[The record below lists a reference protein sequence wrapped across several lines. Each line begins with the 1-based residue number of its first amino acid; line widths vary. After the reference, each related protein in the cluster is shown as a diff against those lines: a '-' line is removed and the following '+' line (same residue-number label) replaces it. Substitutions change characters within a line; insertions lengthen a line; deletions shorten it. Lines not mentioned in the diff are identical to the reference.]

1 MMEDFRPGGSERQTP
16 KQNVRT
22 VEASLTPFGAGG
34 ITTVHHEPL
43 GLAPPRRMP
52 HHRVKDWF
60 NGISRRAQIITLVI
74 TSIVLLGAVIGGY
87 MIVKPKNNLLSV
99 SGSHKRAAA
108 GGVTT
113 VASHLTGL
121 QVDPGVNERPV
132 IGVMVENSRDAR
144 PQSGLDQAGVVFEAL
159 AEGGVTRFLALY
171 QDNQAGFI
179 GPVRSARP
187 YYIQWC
193 QGFDCD
199 YAHVGGSP
207 DALADIKA
215 WNIRDLNQFYGGSY
229 FSRVGNRKAPHNVY
243 TSIERLNAFADS
255 KHYGGSKFTGFVRT
269 SKAAK
274 AKKTATAATAID
286 LNYHS
291 STYNVHYD
299 YDTASGTYKRS
310 VGGAAHSVVDQ
321 NGTSVQ
327 LAPKVVVALSIPL
340 SRGALDASGA
350 YYSNYQ
356 VVGTGECEIFQHGT
370 MTHGTW
376 SKPAATSQITF
387 TDDAGAIVK
396 LDPGQTWLSALSS
409 IGDATYH

>member
-22 VEASLTPFGAGG
+22 VEASLTPFGAGS
-34 ITTVHHEPL
+34 ITSAHTAPL
-43 GLAPPRRMP
+43 PAAPPRRMP

-60 NGISRRAQIITLVI
+60 DGISRRAQIITLVI
-74 TSIVLLGAVIGGY
+74 TAVVFIAVVLGGF
-87 MIVKPKNNLLSV
+87 MMLKPKNALLSV
-99 SGSHKRAAA
+99 SGSHKKSAA
-108 GGVTT
+108 GGITT
-113 VASHLTGL
+113 VPSNLTGL
-121 QVDPGVNERPV
+121 QVDPSINQRPV

-159 AEGGVTRFLALY
+159 AEGGVTRFLALF
-171 QDNQAGFI
+171 QDNQTGYI

-207 DALADIKA
+207 DALNSIKA

-229 FSRVGNRKAPHNVY
+229 FTRVGNRKAPHNVY
-243 TSIERLNAFADS
+243 TGIDRLTAFADS
-255 KHYGGSKFTGFVRT
+255 KHYGASSYTGFSRLI
-269 SKAAK
+269 KAGKPVAGQ
-274 AKKTATAATAID
+274 TAATAID

-299 YDTASGTYKRS
+299 YDASSNSYKRS
-310 VGGAAHSVVDQ
+310 EGDAPHIVVDH
-321 NGTSVQ
+321 NGASVQ
-327 LAPKVVVALSIPL
+327 LAPKVVVAMAIPL
-340 SRGALDASGA
+340 TRGALDASGA

-356 VVGTGECEIFQHGT
+356 VVGSGECDVFQNGT
-370 MTHGTW
+370 VTHGTW
-376 SKPAATSQITF
+376 NKPSATAQITF
-387 TDDAGAIVK
+387 TDDNGKAIK
-396 LDPGQTWLSALSS
+396 LNPGQTWLSALSS
-409 IGDATYH
+409 LGDAAYH